1 MGKPRNETE
10 PSFQLPLLASFP
22 PPVFAKAGGGNGL
35 ERGLMPLTA
44 IESLGWG
51 LEMTFDLLAN
61 AHVPEV
67 RA

>member
-10 PSFQLPLLASFP
+10 PSFQSPLLASFP
-22 PPVFAKAGGGNGL
+22 PPVFANGAKTGGGNGL
-35 ERGLMPLTA
+35 ERGLS
-44 IESLGWG
+44 ESLGWG